1 MDAVSRRVVHV
12 QAPGPSFEAAWSGK
26 NMVLP
31 EDLKLRPDDV
41 VVLAELGSR
50 RRRSVQGRC
59 VSTVDERGSKICVLA
74 AVLRWDL

>member
-1 MDAVSRRVVHV
+1 MDAVNRRVVRV

-26 NMVLP
+26 SMVLP

-41 VVLAELGSR
+41 VVLAKLGSR

-59 VSTVDERGSKICVLA
+59 VSTVDERGSRICVLA